1 MKTKMKKLL
10 FAVAIQCCYFWGT
23 AQSGITANEAKAI
36 TANVM
41 ADFTKSVSFA
51 YEKCT
56 SLNEFK
62 SKLYGKARPTDAGD
76 GMVDAAYLYLS
87 GEKSREDILKEDNGV
102 AVARAFKYLY
112 DQHKQGNVIA
122 EGSELFGGR
131 DDLENNPEA
140 RAADCKW
147 YQFWCLVEN
156 FANWVV
162 QNWPIIQQILDYITG
177 GLSMII

>member
-1 MKTKMKKLL
+1 MKNLL
-10 FAVAIQCCYFWGT
+10 FAVALCCSFGVT
-23 AQSGITANEAKAI
+23 AQSNITASEARHI

-41 ADFTKSVSFA
+41 ADFTKSVAFA
-51 YEKCT
+51 YEKCVT
-56 SLNEFK
+56 LDEFK
-62 SKLYGKARPTDAGD
+62 MKLYGKATPTAAGD

-87 GEKSREDILKEDNGV
+87 GGKGREEILEKDNGI
-102 AVARAFKYLY
+102 AVARAFKHLY

-122 EGSELFGGR
+122 DGSELFGGK
-131 DDLENNPEA
+131 DDLESNPEA

-162 QNWPIIQQILDYITG
+162 QNWPIIQQILEYITG
-177 GLSMII
+177 GLLLII